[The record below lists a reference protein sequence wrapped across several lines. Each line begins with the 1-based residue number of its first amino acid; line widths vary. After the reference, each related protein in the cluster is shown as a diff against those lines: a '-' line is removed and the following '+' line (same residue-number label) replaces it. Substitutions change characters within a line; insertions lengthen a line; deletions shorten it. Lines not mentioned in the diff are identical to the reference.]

1 MKTIVFFI
9 TICLISSGCIHLEPK
24 ITESDIYSIY
34 TIGSVYEEKG
44 LYEQALKE
52 YLLID
57 KISPNP
63 VIKASIANVYFA
75 LGKHEKAQAYAAQAI
90 SLDPKS
96 IISHFI
102 LGNIYYQQKAFE
114 KAVAEI
120 EQVVALEP
128 ENVSAV
134 YLLARSYAMN
144 GNIDSATNNYKKVM
158 ELYPSNISAYLE
170 LADICIDHE
179 RYAESIGLLEKVILL
194 NPEEGG
200 VFLTLASI
208 YEFQG
213 DNQKAKEYYHKGLDL
228 LPTHV
233 QGRKKLLLL
242 YFGENNTDAVIE
254 QAINLL
260 RIEPGDAVTHFILG
274 TAYKKKKM
282 LDEASKELKAAISLE
297 KNISQAYIQLAYI
310 YLYQKKTEEAAS
322 ILNKSINLFSSN
334 QTMEIPLLLGLIYL
348 QNKQYEK
355 AIEIYRRI
363 LWHYPDNQE
372 AWYRMGMANERLK
385 HINKSADCFYK
396 CIKINPKHANAY
408 NYIGYMYAER
418 KIRLDDA
425 VRLIH
430 KALEIEPENGAFL
443 DSLGWAYYQQNN
455 MDAALKNLER
465 AYKLMSNDPVV
476 AGHLADVYQAIGKN
490 DDAARLRNKA
500 KELSGNPEVLDDEI
514 QEMEKDDKH
523 TQERE

>member
-1 MKTIVFFI
+1 MKMIIFFI
-9 TICLISSGCIHLEPK
+9 TICLISSGCTHLEPK
-24 ITESDIYSIY
+24 ITESDMYSMY

-52 YLLID
+52 YLLVD

-63 VIKASIANVYFA
+63 VIKTSIANVYFA
-75 LGKHEKAQAYAAQAI
+75 LGKYKKAQIYAAQAI
-90 SLDPKS
+90 ALDPKS

-102 LGNIYYQQKAFE
+102 LGNIYYQQKLFDT
-114 KAVAEI
+114 AVEEL
-120 EQVVALEP
+120 EQVAALEP

-134 YLLARSYAMN
+134 YLLARSYAIK
-144 GNIDSATNNYKKVM
+144 GDIDSAAKNYKKVI

-170 LADICIDHE
+170 LADINIDHE
-179 RYAESIGLLEKVILL
+179 RYAEAIDLLEKVLLL

-213 DNQKAKEYYHKGLDL
+213 DSQKAKEYYHKGLEL

-254 QAINLL
+254 QAVNLL
-260 RIEPGDAVTHFILG
+260 KVEQNDAVTHFILG
-274 TAYKKKKM
+274 VVYKKKKM
-282 LDEASKELKAAISLE
+282 FNEASKELKTAISLE
-297 KNISQAYIQLAYI
+297 KNISQAYIQLAHI
-310 YLYQKKTEEAAS
+310 YLHQKKIEEAVN
-322 ILNKSINLFSSN
+322 ILNKSMNLSSSTQN
-334 QTMEIPLLLGLIYL
+334 IEVSLLLGQIHL
-348 QNKQYEK
+348 QSKQYEK
-355 AIEIYRRI
+355 AIAIYRRI

-372 AWYRMGMANERLK
+372 AWYQMGMANDQLE
-385 HINKSADCFYK
+385 HTNKSVDCFYK

-408 NYIGYMYAER
+408 NYIGYMYAE
-418 KIRLDDA
+418 KKMRLDDA

-455 MDAALKNLER
+455 MDDALKNLER
-465 AYKLMSNDPVV
+465 AYKLMSNDPVIT
-476 AGHLADVYQAIGKN
+476 GHLADVYQAIGKN
-490 DDAARLRNKA
+490 DDADRLRNKV
-500 KELSGNPEVLDDEI
+500 KELSSKPEVLNEI
-514 QEMEKDDKH
+514 QGEGEH
-523 TQERE
+523 TGETE